1 MNEKTIHRLFE
12 WGIWLKGLH
21 SLIEIVGGIL
31 IAAISTNAIVTF
43 VTDLTADEL
52 MRNPDD
58 VVANYLMQAAAQLSV
73 AQKSF
78 AAFYLLSHG
87 VAKLF
92 LVVGLI
98 RNRLWA
104 YPASLVVLALFIVYQ
119 IYRYTLTHA
128 VGLLLLTVFDLVV
141 IWLILHEYRVVRQHR
156 PRAAARIIE
165 RNDSPKAQ

>member
-1 MNEKTIHRLFE
+1 MNEKAIHRLFE

-31 IAAISTNAIVTF
+31 IAAISTDAIVTF
-43 VTDLTADEL
+43 VTDFTADEL
-52 MRNPDD
+52 MRHPND
-58 VVANYLMQAAAQLSV
+58 VIAAYLMQAAAQLSV

-87 VAKLF
+87 VVKLF
-92 LVVGLI
+92 LVVSLI

-104 YPASLVVLALFIVYQ
+104 YPASLVVLALFIAYQ
-119 IYRYTLTHA
+119 MYRYTLTHA

-141 IWLILHEYRVVRQHR
+141 IWLILHEYRLVRQHR
-156 PRAAARIIE
+156 ARVV
-165 RNDSPKAQ
+165 AQ

>member
-31 IAAISTNAIVTF
+31 IAAISTDTIVTL

-52 MRNPDD
+52 MRKPDD
-58 VVANYLMQAAAQLSV
+58 VIANYLMHAAAQLSV

-119 IYRYTLTHA
+119 MYRYTLTHA

-141 IWLILHEYRVVRQHR
+141 IWLILHEYRIVRQHR
-156 PRAAARIIE
+156 PRMAAQHQRTE
-165 RNDSPKAQ
+165 